1 MKREIKFKRYFQ
13 NESTGVVSF
22 MYWGC
27 LNYKYE
33 SVTDFSSFVTPGS
46 SNKAYPIADCQFTGL
61 KDKNGKEIYEGDIVE
76 FEWYDKMIGSEIVK
90 HFVVFNEGEFRM
102 KPLQS
107 KQETWEIRL
116 SGCNKKSEVISSIHE
131 NPELLNT

>member
-1 MKREIKFKRYFQ
+1 MKREIKFRGKRVDNGEWVYGYYVAYCV
-13 NESTGVVSF
+13 TGGGQL
-22 MYWGC
+22 YHHIK
-27 LNYKYE
+27 NAIDTYK
-33 SVTDFSSFVTPGS
+33 VDPDTIG
-46 SNKAYPIADCQFTGL
+46 QFTGL